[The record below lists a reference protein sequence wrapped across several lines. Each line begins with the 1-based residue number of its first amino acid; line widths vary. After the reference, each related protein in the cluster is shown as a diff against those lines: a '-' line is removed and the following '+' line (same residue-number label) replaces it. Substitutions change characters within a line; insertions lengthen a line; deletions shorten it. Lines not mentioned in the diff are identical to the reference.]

1 MLQHW
6 KRLAEQMGN
15 EQRTSVYVTIME
27 DIAEHNASVA
37 RDLKAEYLKA
47 ASNSISE
54 AAKQFFND
62 WRLLAITYQDVGRL
76 RCYLQREAE
85 KRSQWARG
93 FLGNAPLIASS
104 IVTWVSSIHLYVYYY
119 NSRAR
124 LQRGKGGTLYA
135 FTFVHNCLPIYT
147 GGGGLKMKYPTRQYA
162 ISPQPV
168 VRFYNKLKLLNPDT
182 SLNPTVYSVFTAHY
196 TTTLPGKTIT
206 IKIAI
211 FIFHRGFFCNTR
223 MIFFWNTRIIIM
235 TSLARRDVMIIKLL
249 IFYKFVTY

>member
-104 IVTWVSSIHLYVYYY
+104 IVT
-119 NSRAR
+119 
-124 LQRGKGGTLYA
+124 
-135 FTFVHNCLPIYT
+135 
-147 GGGGLKMKYPTRQYA
+147 
-162 ISPQPV
+162 
-168 VRFYNKLKLLNPDT
+168 
-182 SLNPTVYSVFTAHY
+182 
-196 TTTLPGKTIT
+196 
-206 IKIAI
+206 
-211 FIFHRGFFCNTR
+211 
-223 MIFFWNTRIIIM
+223 
-235 TSLARRDVMIIKLL
+235 
-249 IFYKFVTY
+249 